1 MIYIYPDILNLYDL
15 AKTVVQLK
23 DFEDYYI
30 NTIHIY
36 LYIAEAKTQVKHL
49 TCLNSPAGSVK
60 AAQLP
65 SAVGTAEV
73 GELAAA
79 LVRATFVLRR
89 CIKSFF
95 HCGISGRKPAEGVV
109 AGDMISAPAPAP
121 VPDPVPVPATSAA
134 KCNVGRFGGSS
145 DDIFG

>member
-1 MIYIYPDILNLYDL
+1 MY
-15 AKTVVQLK
+15 
-23 DFEDYYI
+23 
-30 NTIHIY
+30 IY
-36 LYIAEAKTQVKHL
+36 LYIALAKTQVKHL

-65 SAVGTAEV
+65 SAVEAAEV

-109 AGDMISAPAPAP
+109 AGDMISAPAPDP
-121 VPDPVPVPATSAA
+121 VPIPVPATSAA